1 MDETDDV
8 LWHVCA
14 EDGNA
19 KSVRTTKALS
29 VKMEKVTV
37 IGRGDAV

>member
-1 MDETDDV
+1 MDENDDV

-14 EDGNA
+14 EDGNT
-19 KSVRTTKALS
+19 KRVRMTKALS

-37 IGRGDAV
+37 IGRVDAF